1 MLLKNYTFKGFST
14 TNNSFEK
21 LNENEFEIPMGKQPS
36 SFGFQRKFDIHTGVD
51 IYCQDRDIVLS
62 LTDGIIV
69 DKGTFTGKE
78 VNSDWWNTTEY
89 VAIQYLDKVIV
100 YGELRVYSHLNI
112 GDNVLKDEEI
122 GVIVP
127 VLKTK
132 KYNPTTMLHLEL
144 YEANLYSKPVD
155 WGLNT
160 TKPIG
165 LLSPLF
171 LFIDNFNMRY
181 PSKRVYEF
189 LYAKYIEKEF
199 KFEFLNYDYK
209 NKDVLDLC
217 GGAGYISS
225 YMANKR
231 ANIDYC
237 DLSTIMISDEVKY
250 NSKINK
256 IYGSISNLN
265 FDKLYDYIFTKQAIN
280 YWLKEINIKKIVDI
294 LKPNGKFIF
303 NTFDLKDKTYIEKEY
318 EINKNIYKEI
328 SEVHNGK
335 LFHFQYC
342 NDIEHRTIF
351 DVITKEE
358 FLKILVPYFNVEI
371 VENNSSFYYV
381 CEKK

>member
-1 MLLKNYTFKGFST
+1 MLIKNYTFKGFST

-21 LNENEFEIPMGKQPS
+21 LNENEFQIPMGKQPS
-36 SFGFQRKFDIHTGVD
+36 SFGFQRKFNIHTGID
-51 IYCQDRDIVLS
+51 IYCQDGDIVLS

-69 DKGTFTGKE
+69 DKGIFTGKE

-112 GDNVLKDEEI
+112 GDNVLQYEEI

-127 VLKTK
+127 VLKIK
-132 KYNPTTMLHLEL
+132 KNNPTSMLHLEL
-144 YEANLYSKPVD
+144 YEANLYSEPVD
-155 WGLNT
+155 WDLNT

-165 LLSPLF
+165 LLSPIS
-171 LFIDNFNMRY
+171 LFIDDFLMMY
-181 PSKRVYEF
+181 PSKGVYEF

-217 GGAGYISS
+217 GGAGYVSM
-225 YMANKR
+225 YMDKIGASV
-231 ANIDYC
+231 DYF
-237 DLSTIMISDEVKY
+237 DVSKIMISNEVKY

-256 IYGSISNLN
+256 IYGSISSTPLE
-265 FDKLYDYIFTKQAIN
+265 KKYDYIFTKQAIN
-280 YWLKEINIKKIVDI
+280 YWLKEIDITKIVDN

-318 EINKNIYKEI
+318 EINKLNYKEI

-335 LFHFQYC
+335 VFHFQYC
-342 NDIEHRTIF
+342 NNIEHRTIF
-351 DVITKEE
+351 DVITKKE
-358 FLKILVPYFNVEI
+358 FLEILSPYFNIEI
-371 VENNSSFYYV
+371 IENNNSFYYI